1 MSKDPLGIR
10 NSSMDQLKK
19 EVFEQLRPY
28 TLKYLRVLRAVL
40 ESDSSTLTI
49 SNRYTNE
56 IKLKKSTS
64 PQDILDVIAL
74 DGPRIDVP
82 ENFDDHT
89 FPLIDILI
97 SPTDL
102 DNAGLELPVHKI
114 QLIPGIDSYIG
125 NDLGIQPFRYIEID
139 GESYT
144 RREGFRKL
152 YGKYGVELDKVMT
165 IHSEKVYG
173 YFAKFY
179 RAFARLLE
187 ALIDL
192 VKGKSDS
199 EQVILINNFLMSNFG
214 LNISSLSKFEEVLAT
229 FRKQNLQKLVEIV
242 HFLGFSLI
250 ISRDIDDTGRLPI
263 VDEDFPEG
271 GVVIKQSMSRGEVFQ
286 EIRLYRNP
294 DLET

>member
-19 EVFEQLRPY
+19 EVFEQLNPESI
-28 TLKYLRVLRAVL
+28 KYLHLMKQIIENQEVFVTVSDRRGGYLVLDENVSKNQIIEFIA
-40 ESDSSTLTI
+40 
-49 SNRYTNE
+49 
-56 IKLKKSTS
+56 
-64 PQDILDVIAL
+64 QDGEDVRSA
-74 DGPRIDVP
+74 
-82 ENFDDHT
+82 ENFDLYV
-89 FPLIDILI
+89 FPLFAVVNT
-97 SPTDL
+97 PAQTDPS
-102 DNAGLELPVHKI
+102 DFKFTQQRVEVV
-114 QLIPGIDSYIG
+114 PGMAPYVG
-125 NDLGIQPFRYIEID
+125 NDLGIQPFRYLEIE
-139 GESYT
+139 GVTYT

-165 IHSEKVYG
+165 IHSEKVYS